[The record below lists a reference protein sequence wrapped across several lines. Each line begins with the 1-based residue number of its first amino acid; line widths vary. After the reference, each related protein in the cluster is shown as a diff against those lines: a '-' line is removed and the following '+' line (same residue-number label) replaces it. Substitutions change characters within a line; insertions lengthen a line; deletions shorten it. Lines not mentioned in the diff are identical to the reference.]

1 MADRRSFLKNS
12 FLLGLST
19 TTTALIGNEQLKAIE
34 ALGGFAGEKFIL
46 PELPYNYNAL
56 TPFIDEQTMK
66 LHHSKHHQAY
76 VDKLNNALTNYQ
88 GDKSLDGLI
97 KEALKLDDAIR
108 NNAGGHFNHSLF
120 WKSMRPAIKDKPN
133 LPEQKIMDAITDKY
147 GNFEAFKE
155 EFQKKALSVFGSGW
169 CWLVKK
175 RNKLEII
182 TTPNQDN
189 PLMLAGAENSTILLG
204 LDVWEHAYYLNYQNK
219 RIDYISAWW
228 NIANW
233 SFAENRF

>member
-1 MADRRSFLKNS
+1 MSNRRSFLKKS

-19 TTTALIGNEQLKAIE
+19 TTAALVGKEQLQAIE
-34 ALGGFAGEKFIL
+34 ALGGFAGEKFSL
-46 PELPYNYNAL
+46 PELPYAYNGL
-56 TPFIDEQTMK
+56 VPFIDEQTMK
-66 LHHSKHHQAY
+66 IHHSKHHQAY
-76 VDKLNNALTNYQ
+76 IDKLNSALTTYQ

-97 KEALKLDDAIR
+97 KEALKLDNAIR

-120 WKSMRPAIKDKPN
+120 WKCMRPAVRDKPN
-133 LPEQKIMDAITDKY
+133 LPEQKIMAAIDDKY
-147 GNFEAFKE
+147 GNYEAFKE

-182 TTPNQDN
+182 TTANQDN
-189 PLMLAGAENSTILLG
+189 PLMQEGGEGITILLG

-219 RIDYISAWW
+219 RADYISAWW
-228 NIANW
+228 NVANW
-233 SFAENRF
+233 SFAESRF